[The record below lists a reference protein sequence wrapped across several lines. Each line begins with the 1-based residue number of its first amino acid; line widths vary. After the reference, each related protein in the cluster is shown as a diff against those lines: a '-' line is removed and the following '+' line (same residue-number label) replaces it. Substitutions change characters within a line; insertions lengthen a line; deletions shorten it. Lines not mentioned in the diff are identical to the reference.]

1 MGKIFCLMGKSAS
14 GKDTIYNMVMDDM
27 RNKLKPIILYTD
39 RPMRVGE
46 VNGINYN
53 FVNKDT
59 MDFHIKSDRC
69 IESRKYHTPNGIWRY
84 ATIDDDIDIIQY
96 NYLTIT
102 TLESYLN
109 IKIYFGED
117 NVIPIYIYSNDGE
130 RLIRSIK
137 REEKEQ
143 HPKYIEI
150 CERFLRDERDFSD
163 DNLDCANIIH
173 RVENKYADVASVF
186 IISIIEDYI
195 KQGELL

>member
-1 MGKIFCLMGKSAS
+1 MGKVFCLMGKSAS
-14 GKDTIYNMVMDDM
+14 GKDTIYNMVMKDIDQM
-27 RNKLKPIILYTD
+27 RSIVLYTD

-46 VNGINYN
+46 INGITYN
-53 FVNKDT
+53 FINKDT
-59 MDFHIKSDRC
+59 MDFYIRSDRC
-69 IESRKYHTPNGIWRY
+69 IESREYHTPNGIWRY
-84 ATIDDDIDIIQY
+84 VTIDDGIDLIQY

-102 TLESYLN
+102 TLESYHN
-109 IKIYFGED
+109 IKTYFGSD

-143 HPKYIEI
+143 HPRYMEI
-150 CERFLRDERDFSD
+150 CERFLRDERDFSE
-163 DNLDCANIIH
+163 DNLDRANIIH

>member
-1 MGKIFCLMGKSAS
+1 MGKVFCLMGKSAS
-14 GKDTIYNMVMDDM
+14 GKDTIYDMVMKDIDQI
-27 RNKLKPIILYTD
+27 KPIILYTD

-46 VNGINYN
+46 INGVTYN

-59 MDFHIKSDRC
+59 MDFYIRSDQC

-84 ATIDDDIDIIQY
+84 ATIDDGIDLTQY

-102 TLESYLN
+102 TLESYHN
-109 IKIYFGED
+109 IKIYFGSD

-130 RLIRSIK
+130 RLIRSVK

-143 HPKYIEI
+143 HPKYTEI
-150 CERFLRDERDFSD
+150 CERFLRDERDFSE
-163 DNLDCANIIH
+163 DNLDRANIIH
-173 RVENKYADVASVF
+173 RVENKYADVASIF